1 MNEKYLDERNYK
13 RIRCK
18 YVNFRVTPKEA
29 EELDKYVAL
38 SGLLKQEYLVS
49 KVLNREVVV
58 KGNPRVFKALKKT
71 MVEILNELK
80 RINKSS
86 EIDKEFLE
94 LIKYVEDLC
103 ERLNE

>member
-1 MNEKYLDERNYK
+1 MNEKYTNEKNYK

-49 KVLNREVVV
+49 KVLNRDVVV
-58 KGNPRVFKALKKT
+58 KGNPRVFKVLTKT
-71 MVEILNELK
+71 MNDILNELR
-80 RINKSS
+80 RINDSS
-86 EIDKEFLE
+86 KVDIEFRE
-94 LIKYVEDLC
+94 FIKHVADLC
-103 ERLNE
+103 RRLNE